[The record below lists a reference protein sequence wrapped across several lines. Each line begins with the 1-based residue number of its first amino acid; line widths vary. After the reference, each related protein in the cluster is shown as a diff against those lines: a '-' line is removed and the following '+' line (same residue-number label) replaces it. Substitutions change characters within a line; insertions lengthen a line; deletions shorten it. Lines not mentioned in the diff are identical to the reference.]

1 MIYDNYSRVA
11 ILYSDRDEK
20 SQNGTDMLDGDRLVL
35 KGAIHLQDLLLREDI
50 DVHLRRL
57 RLKAVVSYSSLHMSA
72 MPLVLDNL
80 QWLSPPPTTLAPINE
95 KTCYVKSC

>member
-1 MIYDNYSRVA
+1 M
-11 ILYSDRDEK
+11 
-20 SQNGTDMLDGDRLVL
+20 L

-72 MPLVLDNL
+72 MTLVLDNL
-80 QWLSPPPTTLAPINE
+80 QWLSPPPPTTLAPINKNLLCE
-95 KTCYVKSC
+95 KLLKLIKLVTGSN